1 LTCFYI
7 VSFFTPYRKDNEELN
22 DLNKRL
28 KTAHAESNALRA
40 PATPPV
46 NMPQPINPFAI
57 GVPQFIVEEGE
68 VEDILDDPDAVVA
81 VEEQRAEEALAG
93 LGIGRRF

>member
-1 LTCFYI
+1 MLCLFLP
-7 VSFFTPYRKDNEELN
+7 PYRKENEELN

-46 NMPQPINPFAI
+46 NMPQPVNPFVI
-57 GVPQFIVEEGE
+57 GVPQFIVEEGDPD
-68 VEDILDDPDAVVA
+68 DILEDPDAVAA
-81 VEEQRAEEALAG
+81 VEEERAGDALAG
-93 LGIGRRF
+93 LGIGNEV